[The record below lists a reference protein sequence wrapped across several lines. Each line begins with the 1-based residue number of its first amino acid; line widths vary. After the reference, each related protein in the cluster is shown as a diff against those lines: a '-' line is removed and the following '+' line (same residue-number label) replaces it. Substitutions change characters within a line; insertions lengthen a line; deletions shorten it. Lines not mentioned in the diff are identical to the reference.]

1 MYTSKIFASRGR
13 VNSQKLAADFLTDKP
28 EDAKAWVESRVGVL
42 LGDKTAQVFADLYSE
57 AGWLGFATGVAH
69 LHDVAVK
76 GAISNVVDWGT
87 WTPGNPEAA
96 AKLLNTKR
104 TPGLRGLV
112 EKRFVT
118 IKGMNDTQYKRL
130 GNILKA
136 GLTRGDNTSTIASN
150 ISAYMNRDRSW
161 AETVARTE
169 TRSAVTEASL
179 DSYRD
184 AQIEMV
190 EWLTA
195 DGGCETCGEYEDMG
209 PVPLDE
215 GFGDVDGPPAHPN
228 CLCVI
233 LPVISDTLSNDVTD
247 SVDMIEMGVEADLT
261 KASRDAVGRALA
273 ALKLIPKVDK
283 KHIRAPWLVTERPA
297 LDPEMWAG
305 SNIRAVHIQDLYA
318 SQHLLRKKTVKKYI
332 KTVGNVDPDERSL
345 GNVYDTNNRLVIVDG
360 HHRLAALWLLGAD
373 FANVWFLEE

>member
-42 LGDKTAQVFADLYSE
+42 LGDKTAQVFADLYAE
-57 AGWLGFATGVAH
+57 AGWLGFATGIAH
-69 LHDVAVK
+69 LNDVAVK

-87 WTPGNPEAA
+87 WKPGNPDAA
-96 AKLLNTKR
+96 AKLLNRKR
-104 TPGLRGLV
+104 TPGLRSLV

-130 GNILKA
+130 GNILQA
-136 GLTRGDNTSTIASN
+136 GLTRGDSTSTLASN
-150 ISAYMNRDRSW
+150 ISTYMNRDRSW

-169 TRSAVTEASL
+169 TRSAVTSASL

-184 AQIEMV
+184 SQIELV

-195 DGGCETCGEYEDMG
+195 DGGCEICGEYEAMG
-209 PVPLDE
+209 PVPIDE

-233 LPVISDTLSNDVTD
+233 LPVISDTSSNDVTD
-247 SVDMIEMGVEADLT
+247 SVDMIEMGVVADLV
-261 KASRDAVGRALA
+261 KAGRNAIDQALEQ
-273 ALKLIPKVDK
+273 LDKVPMVDD
-283 KHIRAPWLVTERPA
+283 KHINVPWPIGKRPK
-297 LDPEMWAG
+297 LDPQEWSESVIEAMP
-305 SNIRAVHIQDLYA
+305 IHDLTA
-318 SQHLLRKKTVKKYI
+318 TQKLLTKSRVAFYI
-332 KTVGNVDPDERSL
+332 KNPGAIEQGRRAFA
-345 GNVYDTNNRLVIVDG
+345 NVYDTGKDFVIVDG

-373 FANVWFLEE
+373 MANVWFLEE